1 MVISSGPQSFS
12 LHGLNTEDYLK
23 AEALLSV
30 EQKAALASRLA
41 AIINA
46 SDANPDASEQG
57 ESILRLIIWNAEP
70 TVVLAAAEAVAA
82 NPNSPRI
89 LAWALAND
97 DEEAATVVLKASL
110 ALADEDLVA
119 IVQSCE
125 NAAKMTAIARRA
137 AVSQDVSRTLAQH
150 GDEDTVS
157 ELLKNV
163 GADISDDAMDN
174 ILDRHGDLEA
184 IQAGVIDRAQVSDAI
199 AKRLSSVL
207 GPELAEKLASRH
219 PSAAVQFPAKI
230 PKNVVGLPDGLSD
243 EERDRQIASMVAQR
257 SITPQVLVGRI
268 FQGHF
273 DFVCRALAALSQ
285 TAADELSAKL
295 RDAPARALAEVWKPA
310 ALPAD
315 WAPAAG
321 IALASLVHID
331 QLYSKSDTDLFRRNI
346 VDRTVANIRT
356 EKVALGPD
364 QKKFF
369 RIM

>member
-1 MVISSGPQSFS
+1 MISNGPQSLS

-30 EQKAALASRLA
+30 EQKAALAARLA

-46 SDANPDASEQG
+46 ADANPDASEQG

-82 NPNSPRI
+82 NPNSPRS

-125 NAAKMTAIARRA
+125 NAAKMTAIAGRA

-157 ELLKNV
+157 ALLKNV

-174 ILDRHGDLEA
+174 ILDRHGDLET

-199 AKRLSSVL
+199 ARRLSSVL

-219 PSAAVQFPAKI
+219 PSAALQFPAKI

-285 TAADELSAKL
+285 TSAEELSAKL
-295 RDAPARALAEVWKPA
+295 RDTPARALAEVWKPA

-331 QLYSKSDTDLFRRNI
+331 QLYSKSDTELFRRNI

-356 EKVALGPD
+356 EKVTLGPD
-364 QKKFF
+364 QRKFF